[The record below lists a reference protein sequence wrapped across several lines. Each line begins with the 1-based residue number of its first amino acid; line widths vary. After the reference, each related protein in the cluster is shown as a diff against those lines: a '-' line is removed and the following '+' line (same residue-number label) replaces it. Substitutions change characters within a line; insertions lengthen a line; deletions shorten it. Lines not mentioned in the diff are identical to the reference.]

1 MSKTIYI
8 GLNDNFHDPS
18 ICILDSE
25 GKLVFAESSERYLQY
40 KRALGCPP
48 DLELYFEEIISSRFP
63 KDKYH
68 VVIGS
73 SWSKTRHNSSKFFD
87 LIGFF
92 NYDSNSFFR
101 RLFKKM
107 GAHRSF
113 HYGSLRAAAALTQ
126 SGAGVF
132 KLFNK
137 WNLDSV
143 VTRQYFNHH
152 LAHIANAIA
161 CSNESEGIGLVID
174 GGGEGTA
181 ISIYLIQNNS
191 PKLVKAIRSKFSLGT
206 LYSLVTN
213 AIGYSSLKGE
223 EWKVMGLAP
232 YGKPNALFDS
242 VLKDI
247 FRIRNNKYTTKG
259 EILGKYE
266 EELKS
271 FITKHQ
277 LSKEDVAH
285 TTQNV
290 YLEYLEDI
298 ISYSKKLIPNQSTA
312 FISGGSALNSSAMGV
327 ISERRLFEKI
337 IIPNAPADDGNSIG
351 AAVLAYINHT
361 NKLPD
366 INSVR
371 SPYLGSEIINSSIE
385 KYIATSFLPFKKLE
399 DAPAYA
405 AQLLNQNKIIGWIQG
420 RAEFGPRALGNR
432 SILAHPGFSDNKDR
446 INSAVKFREGY
457 RPFAPSILDEF
468 GSEYF
473 KNYSFTPYMEKALSF
488 KDEVKDKVPAV
499 VHVNGTGRLQSV
511 TKDINEK
518 YYQLIHNFYK
528 LSGLPL
534 VVNTSYNVMGKP
546 IVHDLN
552 DVMAVFFNS
561 SIDAVII
568 NDYVIER
575 SSLSAKDNHRDGVI

>member
-18 ICILDSE
+18 ICVLDSE

-40 KRALGCPP
+40 KRAIGCPP
-48 DLELYFEEIISSRFP
+48 DLEMYFQEIISSCFP

-68 VVIGS
+68 VIIAS
-73 SWSKTRHNSSKFFD
+73 SWSKSRHNSSKFFD

-101 RLFKKM
+101 KLLKKM

-113 HYGSLRAAAALTQ
+113 HHGSLRAAGALSQ

-137 WNLDSV
+137 WDLDAV
-143 VTRQYFNHH
+143 VTREYFNHH
-152 LAHIANAIA
+152 LVHIANAIA

-181 ISIYLIQNNS
+181 ISIYNIQHKL
-191 PKLVKAIRSKFSLGT
+191 PKLVKSIRTKFSLGT

-213 AIGYSSLKGE
+213 AIGYSALKGE

-232 YGKPNALFDS
+232 YGKQNDLFEAA
-242 VLKDI
+242 LKDI

-271 FITKHQ
+271 FIIKHQ

-285 TTQNV
+285 TTQRV

-298 ISYSKKLIPNQSTA
+298 IAYSKKLIPNQTKV

-327 ISERRLFEKI
+327 ISERGLFEQI
-337 IIPNAPADDGNSIG
+337 VIPNAPADDGNSIG
-351 AAVLAYINHT
+351 AAVLAYIKHT
-361 NKLPD
+361 NKFPD

-371 SPYLGSEIINSSIE
+371 SPYLGSEITDASIE

-399 DAPAYA
+399 DAPTYA
-405 AQLLNQNKIIGWIQG
+405 AKLLNQNKIIGWIQG

-432 SILAHPGFSDNKDR
+432 SILAHPGFAENKDR
-446 INSAVKFREGY
+446 INAVVKFRESY
-457 RPFAPSILDEF
+457 RPFAPSILHEF
-468 GSEYF
+468 GEEYF
-473 KNYSFTPYMEKALSF
+473 KKYSFTPYMEKALSF

-511 TKDINEK
+511 TNEINKK
-518 YYQLIHNFYK
+518 YYNLISEFYK

-568 NDYVIER
+568 GSYVIER
-575 SSLSAKDNHRDGVI
+575 KDLKR